1 MAVPGEV
8 AAGVPSLRGRH
19 VALLGGRVTRAAGL
33 VLPVLSIV
41 AALGLWELVSR
52 TGVALGALMPGQ
64 RPGAA
69 PGCVR

>member
-1 MAVPGEV
+1 V
-8 AAGVPSLRGRH
+8 AAD
-19 VALLGGRVTRAAGL
+19 L